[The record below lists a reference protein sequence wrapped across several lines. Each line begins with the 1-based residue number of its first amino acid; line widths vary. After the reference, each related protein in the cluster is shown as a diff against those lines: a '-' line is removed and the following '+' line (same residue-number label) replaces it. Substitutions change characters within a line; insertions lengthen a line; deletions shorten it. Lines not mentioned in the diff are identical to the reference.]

1 MPVFSTSKFS
11 SLSLSYFKHSWILQI
26 FTFSFSHSPRISSFN
41 SGIFQIFKKF
51 FLEIVQIYHIS
62 CIKISSLLSRIVSL
76 NNSWFFETTLIFHSH
91 PCVYVRV
98 HRIIRNINVNCITLS
113 LRNGNYI
120 TSFVHIVLY
129 MITHHDIHQKFAGEK
144 KSVWSTLGIYDI
156 SYRIHIEILLSV

>member
-1 MPVFSTSKFS
+1 MNSPNFQIFLFTFSTNLFLQFKNFS
-11 SLSLSYFKHSWILQI
+11 NFAMFNIFTIIPLFIILEILQI
-26 FTFSFSHSPRISSFN
+26 F
-41 SGIFQIFKKF
+41 
-51 FLEIVQIYHIS
+51 HIS
-62 CIKISSLLSRIVSL
+62 CIKISSLLPRIISL
-76 NNSWFFETTLIFHSH
+76 NNSWFFEATPIFHSH

-98 HRIIRNINVNCITLS
+98 HRIIRNINVSCITLS

-129 MITHHDIHQKFAGEK
+129 TITHRDIHQKFAGEK